1 MIKTENGKIIAKEVE
16 CAKSLLQKSIGLM
29 FRINPPDALVFTF
42 NKERERNIHTFF
54 VFFDLQVIFLDS
66 ENKIKKTKKL
76 RAYRDITKGKA
87 KKIVEI
93 PYKNNKK
100 CDNILKKDEKLI
112 FTNKTQKG
120 TKI

>member
-16 CAKSLLQKSIGLM
+16 CAKSLLEKSIGLM

-42 NKERERNIHTFF
+42 NNELERTIHTFF
-54 VFFDLQVIFLDS
+54 VFFDLQLVFLDS

-76 RAYRDITKGKA
+76 RAYRDITKGRA

-93 PYKNNKK
+93 PYKKNKQY
-100 CDNILKKDEKLI
+100 DNILKKDQKLI
-112 FTNKTQKG
+112 FTNKTQKDI
-120 TKI
+120 KV